1 MTTVDAPVSHL
12 RENPYEIAK
21 SQLRKV
27 ADTFAIDPNLVNV
40 LQECKKA
47 LVVSVPVSMD
57 DRSTQ
62 VFQGYRVTHNVAR
75 GPSKGGI
82 RYHPDV
88 TLDEV
93 KALAMWM
100 TWKCALS
107 GIPFGGAKGGVVCN
121 PKTMTEGELQRMT
134 RRFTSEIINEIGPEK
149 DIPAPDVGTDGRV
162 MAWIFDTYSMNKG
175 HSVLGVVTGKP
186 LTIGGSLG
194 REEATARGALY
205 CVREAVR
212 KRQMSLQG
220 TTVAVQGFGNVGSY
234 LAKFLAEDGATV
246 IAVSDSTSGLYN
258 PNGIDVQAAIAHKR
272 ETGSLAGFRGAEPIS
287 NEELLLLECDVLA
300 PCALEQ
306 VITAE
311 NADKVRAKIIV
322 EGANGPVT
330 PAADDILEEK
340 GVLVL
345 PDILANA
352 GGVVVSYFE
361 WVQGLQEYFWKEAEV
376 NRPRRPACRR
386 SHRNPRHLSLI
397 RRGNPW
403 FPRAPPPHPASRL
416 ISALRRDGV
425 TPPLR
430 NAIRLRSAGDGRRE
444 PDKGRPLPRK
454 SLPPL
459 RARTGDRCRDSAA
472 DSVRAPG
479 GRDRRRSRT
488 GGALPGVASGARDQW
503 RAGLRLLRGS
513 RCLSPQTR
521 RTKLTYARPWRRVI
535 QRVRVVT
542 NSRIQEH
549 GGCV

>member
-1 MTTVDAPVSHL
+1 MTTVEVPVSHL

-27 ADTFAIDPNLVNV
+27 AQTFVIDPNLVNV

-57 DRSTQ
+57 DGTTK
-62 VFQGYRVTHNVAR
+62 VFEGYRVTHNVAR

-100 TWKCALS
+100 TWKCALA

-121 PKTMTEGELQRMT
+121 PKRMSENELQRMT
-134 RRFTSEIINEIGPEK
+134 RRFTSEIINEIGPER

-194 REEATARGALY
+194 RQEATARGALY
-205 CVREAVR
+205 CVREAIR
-212 KRQMSLQG
+212 KRQMSLRG
-220 TTVAVQGFGNVGSY
+220 SRFAVQGFGNVGSY
-234 LAKFLAEDGATV
+234 LAQFLTEDGATV
-246 IAVSDSTSGLYN
+246 VAISDSTSGLHN

-272 ETGSLAGFRGAEPIS
+272 ETGALAGFRGADAIT
-287 NEELLLLECDVLA
+287 NDELLVLDCDVLA

-306 VITAE
+306 VITEE
-311 NADKVRAKIIV
+311 NAAQVKAKIVV

-330 PAADDILEEK
+330 PAADEILEDR
-340 GVLVL
+340 GILVL

-376 NRPRRPACRR
+376 NAKLNDIVTRAF
-386 SHRNPRHLSLI
+386 NETWTTMEG
-397 RRGNPW
+397 RGV
-403 FPRAPPPHPASRL
+403 SMRL
-416 ISALRRDGV
+416 
-425 TPPLR
+425 
-430 NAIRLRSAGDGRRE
+430 
-444 PDKGRPLPRK
+444 
-454 SLPPL
+454 
-459 RARTGDRCRDSAA
+459 AA
-472 DSVRAPG
+472 Y
-479 GRDRRRSRT
+479 
-488 GGALPGVASGARDQW
+488 
-503 RAGLRLLRGS
+503 GL
-513 RCLSPQTR
+513 
-521 RTKLTYARPWRRVI
+521 AV
-535 QRVRVVT
+535 QRVAEATVT
-542 NSRIQEH
+542 RGIYP
-549 GGCV
+549 

>member
-1 MTTVDAPVSHL
+1 VTTVDAPVSHL

-57 DRSTQ
+57 DGRTQ

-121 PKTMTEGELQRMT
+121 PKTMSEGELQRMT

-162 MAWIFDTYSMNKG
+162 MAWMFDTYSMNKG

-212 KRQMSLQG
+212 KRQVSLQG
-220 TTVAVQGFGNVGSY
+220 TNVAVQGFGNVGSY

-258 PNGIDVQAAIAHKR
+258 QNGIDVQAAIAHKR
-272 ETGSLAGFRGAEPIS
+272 ETGSLTGFRGAEPIT

-311 NADKVRAKIIV
+311 NADKVKAKIIV

-330 PAADDILEEK
+330 PAADEILEEK
-340 GVLVL
+340 GILVL

-376 NRPRRPACRR
+376 NAKL
-386 SHRNPRHLSLI
+386 NDI
-397 RRGNPW
+397 VT
-403 FPRAPPPHPASRL
+403 RAFNETWSTMESRDV
-416 ISALRRDGV
+416 SM
-425 TPPLR
+425 
-430 NAIRLRSAGDGRRE
+430 RL
-444 PDKGRPLPRK
+444 
-454 SLPPL
+454 
-459 RARTGDRCRDSAA
+459 AA
-472 DSVRAPG
+472 Y
-479 GRDRRRSRT
+479 
-488 GGALPGVASGARDQW
+488 
-503 RAGLRLLRGS
+503 GL
-513 RCLSPQTR
+513 
-521 RTKLTYARPWRRVI
+521 AV
-535 QRVRVVT
+535 QRVAEATVT
-542 NSRIQEH
+542 RGIYP
-549 GGCV
+549 